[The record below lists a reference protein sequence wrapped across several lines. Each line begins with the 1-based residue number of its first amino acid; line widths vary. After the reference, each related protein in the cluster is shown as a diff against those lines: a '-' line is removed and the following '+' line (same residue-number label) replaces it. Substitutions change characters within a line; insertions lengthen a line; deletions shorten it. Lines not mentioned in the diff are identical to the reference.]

1 MSIQDPILSDPPSDD
16 ELMKRLEIVEI
27 VVDELDRET
36 AYTVIMALQ
45 GQAKD
50 DYWHRTDS
58 FRRQLSYRLDQA
70 RIRADR

>member
-1 MSIQDPILSDPPSDD
+1 MSIDDPILSDPPSDD
-16 ELMKRLEIVEI
+16 ELAQRLMI